1 MGTWEEL
8 NKRGTGIGREGQR
21 LTIRRCFRCSSSS
34 ISNSHLFTAV
44 TERTSSGGGRERER
58 DKGYRKRRRERMDT
72 SQKTNCM
79 IMR

>member
-8 NKRGTGIGREGQR
+8 NKRGTGIGRGGLR
-21 LTIRRCFRCSSSS
+21 LTIRSCFRCSSSS
-34 ISNSHLFTAV
+34 ISNGHLFTSV

-58 DKGYRKRRRERMDT
+58 DKGYRKIRMDT